1 VLAPELIAVPCSS
14 SYALCALFGG
24 VSEGRAVS
32 PTRRQP
38 AKEIAVR
45 VLRISH
51 SGVVDAWRERERAIR
66 SRGVD
71 LQLLSA
77 EVWNEGGVPVRL
89 EPRSGEPV
97 EGARTLGSHPALFV
111 YDPRPLWRALGRS
124 WDVLDIHEE
133 PFALATAEILAL
145 RALRRQRAAY
155 VLYSAQNLE
164 KRLPAPFRWLQRR
177 ALQNAGAVSVCNAAA
192 GAIVERRGFPGR
204 ADVIPLGVD
213 TAAMGEGHQTSTAAH
228 SSRHTVGYAGR
239 LVAHKGVDVL
249 LEAVAGMPGATLRVA
264 GDGPM
269 AGALRERA
277 ERPDLA
283 GRVVFLGA
291 VQNEELASF
300 YASLDVLAVPSL
312 TTATWV
318 EQFGRVAVEGMAAG
332 VPVVASDS
340 GALPDVVGEA
350 GLLVAPGDAM
360 VLRAALKEVLDDTE
374 LAEELRR
381 RGLRRAAESD
391 WKSVAERYIAMY
403 RRATHTGTLASQP
416 DPAVVVVAYGAPE
429 LLRRTLSTLT
439 PALGSA
445 DRPVL
450 VVDNSSSVQVQA
462 VCQDTGARY
471 VDAGRNGGFGYGV
484 NLALGFLNDGEDV
497 LLLNPDAVVTRDDIA
512 RLAAA
517 LHADPRLASVA
528 PAQVDEDGR
537 PVRVAWPF
545 PTPFGAWLEAVGLG
559 RLGAW
564 RPGYAIGSILL
575 LRAGALRQVGGF
587 DERFFLYAEETDWA
601 RRAARLGW
609 SHRVVPTVTALHTG
623 AATSADRSRREI
635 HFHGAQERYY
645 RKHHGGA
652 GWLVARGAQIVGSGV
667 RAVVLPTARR
677 KHARHRLEIYAR
689 GPARV
694 ESRMRETPQAAG
706 SRS

>member
-1 VLAPELIAVPCSS
+1 
-14 SYALCALFGG
+14 
-24 VSEGRAVS
+24 
-32 PTRRQP
+32 
-38 AKEIAVR
+38 VR

-51 SGVVDAWRERERAIR
+51 SGVVDAWRNRERVIR

-71 LQLLSA
+71 VRLLSA

-89 EPRSGEPV
+89 EPRPGEPV
-97 EGARTLGSHPALFV
+97 DGVRTWGSHPALFV
-111 YDPRPLWRALGRS
+111 YDPRPLWRALGQS
-124 WDVLDIHEE
+124 WDLLDIHEE
-133 PFALATAEILAL
+133 PFALAAAEILAL
-145 RALRRQRAAY
+145 RALRRQRAPYA
-155 VLYSAQNLE
+155 LYSAQNLE

-177 ALQNAGAVSVCNAAA
+177 ALQGARAVSVCNAAA
-192 GAIVERRGFPGR
+192 GGIVERRGFPGR
-204 ADVIPLGVD
+204 ADIIPLGVD
-213 TAAMGEGHQTSTAAH
+213 TAALHQAHQTV
-228 SSRHTVGYAGR
+228 SSAGSHRSVVGYAGR
-239 LVAHKGVDVL
+239 LAAHKGVDVL
-249 LEAVAGMPGATLRVA
+249 LEAVAGMPDATLRVA
-264 GDGPM
+264 GDGPV
-269 AGALRERA
+269 AGALLERA
-277 ERPDLA
+277 ERPDLV
-283 GRVVFLGA
+283 GRVVFVGA
-291 VQNEELASF
+291 VQDEELASF

-318 EQFGRVAVEGMAAG
+318 EQFGRVPVEAMAAG

-360 VLRAALKEVLDDTE
+360 VLRAALNEVLGDPE
-374 LAEELRR
+374 LAGELRR
-381 RGLRRAAESD
+381 RGLRRAAECD
-391 WKSVAERYIAMY
+391 WESVADGYVAMY
-403 RRATHTGTLASQP
+403 RRATHTGTLASPP
-416 DPAVVVVAYGAPE
+416 DPAVVVVAYDAPE

-471 VDAGRNGGFGYGV
+471 VDGKRNGGFGYGV
-484 NLALGFLNDGEDV
+484 NLALGYLDERDDV
-497 LLLNPDAVVTRDDIA
+497 LLLNPDAVVTREDIA
-512 RLAAA
+512 RLVAA
-517 LHADPRLASVA
+517 LHADPQLASVA

-559 RLGAW
+559 RLGER

-609 SHRVVPTVTALHTG
+609 THRVVPTVTARHVG
-623 AATSADRSRREI
+623 AGTSTNRIRRET
-635 HFHGAQERYY
+635 HFHGSQEIYL
-645 RKHHGGA
+645 RKHHGNG
-652 GWLVARGAQIVGSGV
+652 GWLAVRSAQIAGSAF
-667 RAVVLPTARR
+667 RSVVLSGRRRDEARQ
-677 KHARHRLEIYAR
+677 RLALYLQ
-689 GPARV
+689 GPARA
-694 ESRMRETPQAAG
+694 ESTIRPTPGPALRP
-706 SRS
+706 S